1 MEKQAVIAPRTTCF
15 SSSATYSPTAGLCRA
30 ENRSCRFF
38 KAKSHTARHNP
49 VPGIIPIMPLP
60 A

>member
-1 MEKQAVIAPRTTCF
+1 MVSFNSRIVNSPSQKQPIACG
-15 SSSATYSPTAGLCRA
+15 GLCRV
-30 ENRSCRFF
+30 ENHSGPLFRGNSR
-38 KAKSHTARHNP
+38 TARHNP